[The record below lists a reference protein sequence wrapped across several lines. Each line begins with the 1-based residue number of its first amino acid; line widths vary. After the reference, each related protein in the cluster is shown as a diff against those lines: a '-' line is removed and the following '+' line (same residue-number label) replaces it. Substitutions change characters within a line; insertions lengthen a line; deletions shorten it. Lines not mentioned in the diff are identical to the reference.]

1 MGDRTPTKGTPVSFM
16 KSDSGVS
23 SGSPVRSTFYGP
35 NYGRNGKKD
44 HYETPNP
51 RRTYTIMS
59 QDDISHGK
67 KSTWFELEITGT
79 IRNLSPS
86 LWQLSHLT
94 SLYLNNNNLMRIPP
108 DISRLE
114 HLTFLDLSYNKLRSL
129 PAELGDLANLR
140 ELLLSHNYLRVLPYE
155 LGKLFQLQNLGL
167 KGNPL
172 SPEILSVYNE
182 VNGTSR
188 LLSYMLDNLAVTA
201 SQPNQR
207 PWTTLA
213 QPDRQRANLL
223 FTCMSYNVLCD
234 KYATRQIYGYCPSW
248 ALSWEYRKKGILD
261 EIRQYAADIICLQE
275 VETDQFYH
283 FFLPELKQD
292 GYDGVFSPKSRA
304 KTMTVDE
311 RKHVDGCAIF
321 FRASKFSLVK
331 ESLIEFN
338 QIAIATADG
347 TGSEN
352 MLNRVMTKDN
362 IAISALLQTKD
373 GAFDPSNMPDPN
385 NTRQSIM
392 VCTAHIHWDPEF
404 SDVKLIQ
411 TMMLMKELKTI
422 LEDNCKLQFRP
433 GAKTSQI
440 DVSKIPLILCA
451 DLNSLP
457 DSGPLE
463 YIQKGFIS
471 LNHTDFKDMAYEH
484 CLSKMSCSE
493 RTDVLAHPFKLKRS
507 YNNDIMEYTNYTF
520 DFKGVIDYIFHSQ
533 PHMRPMGVLGPVE
546 LSWFRENRIAGCPH
560 PHVPSDHFPLLV
572 EFELLPQKSTS
583 VPDVM
588 APVFCPKRSGF
599 PSSSPGSRSKV
610 QASQQK
616 MNSHS
621 LQVTSSSSFSSFP
634 VIEDS
639 IWK

>member
-1 MGDRTPTKGTPVSFM
+1 M
-16 KSDSGVS
+16 KSESGVS

-59 QDDISHGK
+59 QDDIAQGK
-67 KSTWFELEITGT
+67 KSSWFELEITGT

-114 HLTFLDLSYNKLRSL
+114 NLSFLDLSYNKLRSL

-140 ELLLSHNYLRVLPYE
+140 ELFLSHNYLRVLPYE

-188 LLSYMLDNLAVTA
+188 LLSYMLDNLNVTA
-201 SQPNQR
+201 SQPTQR
-207 PWTTLA
+207 PWTTIA

-248 ALSWEYRKKGILD
+248 ALAWEYRKKGILD
-261 EIRQYAADIICLQE
+261 EIRQYAADVICLQE

-373 GAFDPSNMPDPN
+373 GAFDPSNMPDPSFA
-385 NTRQSIM
+385 RQSIM

-463 YIQKGFIS
+463 YIQKGFIP

-507 YNNDIMEYTNYTF
+507 YNNDSMEYTNYTF
-520 DFKGVIDYIFHSQ
+520 EFKGVIDYIFHSQ
-533 PHMRPMGVLGPVE
+533 PHMRPLGVLGPVDP
-546 LSWFRENRIAGCPH
+546 SWFRENRIAGCPH

-572 EFELLPQKSTS
+572 EFELMPLKSTS

-588 APVFCPKRSGF
+588 APVFCPKRSRSGSASLLWI
-599 PSSSPGSRSKV
+599 PSTNRNGPVSEAK
-610 QASQQK
+610 SQQK
-616 MNSHS
+616 TNLLSLPVSTNSS
-621 LQVTSSSSFSSFP
+621 LSNFP
-634 VIEDS
+634 VFDNG
-639 IWK
+639 IWE